1 MIIQHNIFDMFWL
14 FENHFDW
21 IDILSKFEL
30 HFLRYIYKH
39 LQVCVMPQ
47 VFTTDDSEFSSR
59 ALGPKSGISTTI
71 TRKIWA
77 NMEYRCSQIHD
88 GWAPVSTPPRAST
101 NKTPSASQPGLWP
114 GCEYT
119 S

>member
-39 LQVCVMPQ
+39 LQVCAMPQ
-47 VFTTDDSEFSSR
+47 VFTIDDSEFSSR
-59 ALGPKSGISTTI
+59 ALGPKSGFSYLIFVIFRCASIS
-71 TRKIWA
+71 
-77 NMEYRCSQIHD
+77 
-88 GWAPVSTPPRAST
+88 
-101 NKTPSASQPGLWP
+101 
-114 GCEYT
+114 
-119 S
+119 